1 MTEATLSPEFL
12 ARMDEAIAEEFERS
26 SRLRKILPA
35 EVDMP
40 HARYGVTI
48 PRVEDDK
55 KHASASANTDVLRP
69 PITLSREVKIAA
81 RQLEDLDLVLNL
93 VRDATKRVCVVE
105 DQVIAYGGLL
115 SAQIDKVKDET
126 EQKTED
132 KDKANPSKVLQGV
145 RIHGLRPSTEAL
157 MGPGTALTPAFPTPL
172 VEVDPDPDKKPK
184 RGKTLR
190 AIIQQAVAKLDARTP
205 SFAAPYA
212 AALGP
217 LAWSDYV
224 PADDD
229 YDKGAIAAALQSR
242 KIAVVSGLAMSASL
256 GSGIAWPTM
265 EFDTTDPPSA
275 LRHAR
280 ELMKKLVDDSAHR
293 QTATF
298 LKKLSDRATR
308 LLSEIESSTTSDPGI
323 LTTMRTRLASLLEIE
338 ADAFLSVFS
347 CDPVDLD
354 LVRVRRPWGSVRGYD
369 EHGNV
374 RFVIEDQFLLRV
386 KRAEAI
392 FAVWLTDRDGDRV
405 AEVQNLPIE
414 VAD

>member
-48 PRVEDDK
+48 PRVVDDAA
-55 KHASASANTDVLRP
+55 HASASATTDVLRP

-81 RQLEDLDLVLNL
+81 RQLEDLDLVSSL

-105 DQVIAYGGLL
+105 DQVIAYGGFLL
-115 SAQIDKVKDET
+115 G
-126 EQKTED
+126 
-132 KDKANPSKVLQGV
+132 ANEARTHLLQGV
-145 RIHGLRPSTEAL
+145 RFAGLRSTTEGL
-157 MGPGTALTPAFPTPL
+157 MGPGTALRPAFSSPL
-172 VEVDPDPDKKPK
+172 VEVDPDNPDKKPK

-190 AIIQQAVAKLDARTP
+190 AIIQQAVANLDRSTP
-205 SFAAPYA
+205 PFAAPYA

-217 LAWSDYV
+217 QAWSDYV
-224 PADDD
+224 PADED

-242 KIAVVSGLAMSASL
+242 KIAVVSGPPLRAGFDSGLEPPIIGDDEDAKGFLDRLTGELKNRDPGQGTAIHRKWADSL
-256 GSGIAWPTM
+256 SKFSEAKTALGADLTKLDRSQFLE
-265 EFDTTDPPSA
+265 EFD
-275 LRHAR
+275 LVLAR
-280 ELMKKLVDDSAHR
+280 YR
-293 QTATF
+293 
-298 LKKLSDRATR
+298 R
-308 LLSEIESSTTSDPGI
+308 L
-323 LTTMRTRLASLLEIE
+323 E

-354 LVRVRRPWGSVRGYD
+354 LVRVRRPWGSARGYD
-369 EHGNV
+369 EGGNL

-386 KRAEAI
+386 KRPEAI
-392 FAVWLTDRDGDRV
+392 YAVWITDRDGDRV

>member
-48 PRVEDDK
+48 PRVVDDGRN
-55 KHASASANTDVLRP
+55 ASASATTDVLRP

-81 RQLEDLDLVLNL
+81 RQLEDLDLVSSL
-93 VRDATKRVCVVE
+93 VRDATKRLCVVE

-115 SAQIDKVKDET
+115 YGEEEA
-126 EQKTED
+126 KTHL
-132 KDKANPSKVLQGV
+132 LQGV
-145 RIHGLRPSTEAL
+145 RFAGLRSTTEGL
-157 MGPGTALTPAFPTPL
+157 MGPGAALRPAFSSPL
-172 VEVDPDPDKKPK
+172 VEVDPDNPNKKPK

-190 AIIQQAVAKLDARTP
+190 AIIQQAVAKLDRSTP
-205 SFAAPYA
+205 PFAAPYA

-217 LAWSDYV
+217 QAWSDYV
-224 PADDD
+224 PADED

-242 KIAVVSGLAMSASL
+242 KIAVVSGPAMSAMVD
-256 GSGIAWPTM
+256 SGLDSVPVR
-265 EFDTTDPPSA
+265 F
-275 LRHAR
+275 
-280 ELMKKLVDDSAHR
+280 VDGEGVDVLIRRAGERIEEVLKAGEGR
-293 QTATF
+293 QTPAVLAKIKEAVKTA
-298 LKKLSDRATR
+298 LGDGALANSPRLDVLRKLELR
-308 LLSEIESSTTSDPGI
+308 LSSP
-323 LTTMRTRLASLLEIE
+323 LEVE

-354 LVRVRRPWGSVRGYD
+354 LVRVRRPWGSARGYD
-369 EHGNV
+369 EGGNL

-386 KRAEAI
+386 KRPEAI
-392 FAVWLTDRDGDRV
+392 YAVWLTDRDGDRV